1 MQKIKKIINLTLK
14 SSAKSGAFLFVV
26 LFVVFTMGV
35 IWIFSILANNN
46 VLQKGT
52 PRIITLVCL
61 IAVSVIYWTVFYI
74 LLRRQDQRKDN

>member
-1 MQKIKKIINLTLK
+1 MSNQKKNNIDKRKSTLTK
-14 SSAKSGAFLFVV
+14 RFVV
-26 LFVVFTMGV
+26 LFVVFTMGI

>member
-1 MQKIKKIINLTLK
+1 MSNQKKNNIDKRKSTLTK
-14 SSAKSGAFLFVV
+14 RFVV

-35 IWIFSILANNN
+35 IWIFSILASNN

-52 PRIITLVCL
+52 PRIITLECL

>member
-1 MQKIKKIINLTLK
+1 MSNKKKNNINKRKSTLTK
-14 SSAKSGAFLFVV
+14 RFVV

>member
-1 MQKIKKIINLTLK
+1 MSNQKKNNIDKRKSTLTK
-14 SSAKSGAFLFVV
+14 RFVV

-35 IWIFSILANNN
+35 IWNFSILANNN

>member
-1 MQKIKKIINLTLK
+1 MSNQKKNNIDKRKSALTK
-14 SSAKSGAFLFVV
+14 RFVV

>member
-1 MQKIKKIINLTLK
+1 MSNQKKNNIDKRKNTLTK
-14 SSAKSGAFLFVV
+14 RFVV

>member
-1 MQKIKKIINLTLK
+1 MSNQKKNNIDKRKSTLTK
-14 SSAKSGAFLFVV
+14 RFVV

-52 PRIITLVCL
+52 PRIITLVSL

>member
-1 MQKIKKIINLTLK
+1 MSNQKKNNIDKRKSILTK
-14 SSAKSGAFLFVV
+14 RFVV

>member
-1 MQKIKKIINLTLK
+1 MSNQKKNNIDKRKSTLTK
-14 SSAKSGAFLFVV
+14 RFVV

-61 IAVSVIYWTVFYI
+61 IAISVIYWTVFYI

>member
-1 MQKIKKIINLTLK
+1 MSNQKKNNIDKRKSTLTK
-14 SSAKSGAFLFVV
+14 RFVI

>member
-1 MQKIKKIINLTLK
+1 MSNKKKNNIDKRKSTLTK
-14 SSAKSGAFLFVV
+14 RFVV

>member
-1 MQKIKKIINLTLK
+1 MSNQKKNNIDKRKSTLIKR
-14 SSAKSGAFLFVV
+14 FVV

>member
-1 MQKIKKIINLTLK
+1 MSNQKKNYIDKRKSTLTK
-14 SSAKSGAFLFVV
+14 RFVV

>member
-1 MQKIKKIINLTLK
+1 MSNQKKNNIDKRKSTLTK
-14 SSAKSGAFLFVV
+14 RFVV

-35 IWIFSILANNN
+35 IWIFSIVANNN

>member
-1 MQKIKKIINLTLK
+1 MSNQKKSNIDKRKSTLTK
-14 SSAKSGAFLFVV
+14 RFVV

>member
-1 MQKIKKIINLTLK
+1 MSNQKKNNIDKRKSTLTK
-14 SSAKSGAFLFVV
+14 RFVV

-61 IAVSVIYWTVFYI
+61 IAVSVIYWTVLYI

>member
-1 MQKIKKIINLTLK
+1 MSNQKKNNIDKRKSTLTK
-14 SSAKSGAFLFVV
+14 RFVV

-52 PRIITLVCL
+52 PRIITSVCL

>member
-1 MQKIKKIINLTLK
+1 MSNQKKNNIDKRKSTLTK
-14 SSAKSGAFLFVV
+14 RFVV

-74 LLRRQDQRKDN
+74 LLRRQDQRKYN

>member
-1 MQKIKKIINLTLK
+1 MSNQKKNNIDKRKSTLTK
-14 SSAKSGAFLFVV
+14 RFVV

>member
-1 MQKIKKIINLTLK
+1 MSNQKKNNIDKRKNTLIKR
-14 SSAKSGAFLFVV
+14 FVV

>member
-1 MQKIKKIINLTLK
+1 MSNQKKNNIYKRKSTLTK
-14 SSAKSGAFLFVV
+14 RFVV

-61 IAVSVIYWTVFYI
+61 IAVSVIYWTVFCI

>member
-1 MQKIKKIINLTLK
+1 MSNQKKNNIDKRKSTLTK
-14 SSAKSGAFLFVV
+14 RFVV

-74 LLRRQDQRKDN
+74 LLRRQDQRKNN

>member
-1 MQKIKKIINLTLK
+1 MSNQKKNNIYKRKSTLTK
-14 SSAKSGAFLFVV
+14 RFVV

>member
-1 MQKIKKIINLTLK
+1 MSNQKKNNIDKRKSTLTK
-14 SSAKSGAFLFVV
+14 RFVV

-46 VLQKGT
+46 VLEKGT

>member
-1 MQKIKKIINLTLK
+1 MSNQKKNNIDKRKSTLTK
-14 SSAKSGAFLFVV
+14 RFVV
-26 LFVVFTMGV
+26 LFVVFIMGV

-74 LLRRQDQRKDN
+74 LLRRQDQRNDN

>member
-1 MQKIKKIINLTLK
+1 MSNKKNNNIEKRK
-14 SSAKSGAFLFVV
+14 SVLVKRFVI

-35 IWIFSILANNN
+35 IWIFSILATNN

-52 PRIITLVCL
+52 PRIITLVCF
-61 IAVSVIYWTVFYI
+61 IAISLIYWTVFYI